1 MTFKIKKQNINLTA
15 GFCSRSRLEPG
26 WLAGPEPSLWP
37 GSGSSSALKICL
49 IIQENYMELNIIWC
63 LFWSKHKIWPTC
75 TGTCVR
81 TYFRQFVA
89 SFKKFQHFVLFY
101 QEPEPA
107 PDKKFPE
114 PEPPKTGRLQNP
126 EFKYYKRILTSLI
139 LSVLYSPNKPV
150 PVHFL
155 GFLPSGSETLL
166 NALQMWIQHFII
178 THCKCGPG

>member
-15 GFCSRSRLEPG
+15 GFCSRSRLELG

-63 LFWSKHKIWPTC
+63 LFWSEHKIWPTC
-75 TGTCVR
+75 VGICVR
-81 TYFRQFVA
+81 TYFRQFEV
-89 SFKKFQHFVLFY
+89 SFKNSNILFSFTRS
-101 QEPEPA
+101 QSRLRIE
-107 PDKKFPE
+107 KSRSQSS
-114 PEPPKTGRLQNP
+114 PKTGQLLNP

-139 LSVLYSPNKPV
+139 LSVLYSTYKPV

-155 GFLPSGSETLL
+155 GFFTF
-166 NALQMWIQHFII
+166 WIRN
-178 THCKCGPG
+178 TA